1 MAYVYRHIRLDKN
14 EPFYIGISRKDDHL
28 YKRAHKGTNRNEH
41 WHRIVS
47 KTDYRVEI
55 LFDEIDFDSAKQKEI
70 EFIKLYGRS
79 NLNYGTLCNMTDG
92 GEGTVN
98 RINTDKHNL
107 AISKANKGKVFSQ
120 THRERLSKNAKNR
133 SEDIINAQRKRLINI
148 AKNNIG
154 KKQSLESINKRIL
167 KNKGKKRSQ
176 EFKDRLSL
184 LLTGKKMSIEARKK
198 MSESKKGKRTGM
210 GNHQS
215 KIVFNTQNG
224 IFYYSITE
232 AAQSINMPRIGLLGR
247 LNGKIKNKTYLTLV

>member
-14 EPFYIGISRKDDHL
+14 EPFYIGISKNNDLL
-28 YKRAHKGTNRNEH
+28 YKRAYKKLNRNIH
-41 WHRIVS
+41 WHRIID

-55 LFDEIDFDSAKQKEI
+55 LFDEVDYDWAKQKEI

-79 NLNYGTLCNMTDG
+79 NLNCGTLCNMTDG

-98 RINTDKHNL
+98 RVLTNEHKL
-107 AISKANKGKVFSQ
+107 AISRANKGNVFSIK
-120 THRERLSKNAKNR
+120 HRQKLSETAKNR
-133 SEDIINAQRKRLINI
+133 TIEVLDAQRKRFSSL

-154 KKQSLESINKRIL
+154 KKQTLETIEKRSLKL
-167 KNKGKKRSQ
+167 KGKKRSQ
-176 EFKDRLSL
+176 EFKDRLSK
-184 LLTGKKMSIEARKK
+184 LLTGKVMNAEARKK

-210 GNHQS
+210 ENHQS

-232 AAQSINMPRIGLLGR
+232 AAHSINMPRIGLLGR